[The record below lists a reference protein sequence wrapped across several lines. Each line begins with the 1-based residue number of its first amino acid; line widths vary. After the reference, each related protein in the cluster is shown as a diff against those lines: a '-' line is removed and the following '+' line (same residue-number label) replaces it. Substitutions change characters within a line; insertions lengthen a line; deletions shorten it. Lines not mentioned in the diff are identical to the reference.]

1 MRYLT
6 LAGLGALAMT
16 MSACGLPLGPCYTE
30 LVAVSLTGQIQ
41 TPSGATSVAAG
52 DQVARSNV
60 QDFATLRAVLVDGS
74 RFPGRSVAWTVSGVG
89 SGYLAVVLP
98 ADLIPGQAVALT
110 PVQGGGWGVFPASS
124 GGLVTWTG
132 DWPAGAT
139 LQGSA
144 RILDRAPLRVELD
157 LTLVEPSGNVRR
169 LSATAR
175 FSYRRDPT
183 PCT

>member
-1 MRYLT
+1 MRHLA
-6 LAGLGALAMT
+6 LAGLGALVVT

-30 LVAVSLTGQIQ
+30 LVAVALTGQIE
-41 TPSGATSVAAG
+41 TESGTTSVTAG
-52 DQVARSNV
+52 DQVAQSNV

-74 RFPGRSVAWTVSGVG
+74 RVPGRSVAWTVSGLG

-98 ADLIPGQAVALT
+98 ADLTPGQSVALT
-110 PVQGGGWGVFPASS
+110 PVQSGGWGVFPGSS
-124 GGLVTWTG
+124 GLVTWTG

-144 RILDRAPLRVELD
+144 RILDRAPLRVELE
-157 LTLVEPSGNVRR
+157 LTLVEPSGSVRR

-175 FSYRRDPT
+175 FSYRRDPS

>member
-1 MRYLT
+1 MRYLA
-6 LAGLGALAMT
+6 LAGLGTLVVT

-30 LVAVSLTGQIQ
+30 LVAVVLTGRIE
-41 TPSGATSVAAG
+41 TASGTTSVTAG
-52 DQVARSNV
+52 DQVAPGNV

-74 RFPGRSVAWTVSGVG
+74 RVPGRSVAWTVSGLG

-98 ADLIPGQAVALT
+98 ADLAPGQSVTLT
-110 PVQGGGWGVFPASS
+110 PVQGGGWGVLPGSS

-132 DWPAGAT
+132 EWPAGAA

-144 RILDRAPLRVELD
+144 RIVDRVPLRVELD
-157 LTLVEPSGNVRR
+157 LTLVEPSGSVRR
-169 LSATAR
+169 LTATAR